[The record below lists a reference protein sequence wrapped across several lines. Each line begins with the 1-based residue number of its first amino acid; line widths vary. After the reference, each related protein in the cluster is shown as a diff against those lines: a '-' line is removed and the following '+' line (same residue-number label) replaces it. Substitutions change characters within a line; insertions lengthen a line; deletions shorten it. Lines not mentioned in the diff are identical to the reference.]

1 MISSPYR
8 IPTLVPPA
16 EHPRVMLRR
25 RDFDRIRT
33 NMQLEECRREYALWC
48 KLRDMDFS
56 AFEEVLST
64 GVYHSLV
71 CIVLEA
77 KTLDALLRDD
87 ADQAKEL
94 ITVALRLSGNYD
106 PNSDKLMKARFG
118 GHIVNTCAICYDWLY
133 PYMTE
138 DQKQQMIAN
147 CETILSTTLE
157 MGYPPVK
164 QSPIGSHAA
173 EAQLLRDCMSF
184 AIAVYDERPDIY
196 NFCAGR
202 IFEEYVPTY
211 KLFFQ
216 SRYPLQGPAYGGY
229 RYCFAAWCQL
239 LFEAMSGEKVFDD
252 NLENMCESLFYLLR
266 PDGEYMRIAD
276 DFNESKG
283 KNSYTNRSPA
293 TVPMFFAG
301 ALTGLDMYRSHYFNH
316 FHPLFLVPDKYG
328 RDYYTDGSFSESM
341 LSPTVFLVFNRFT
354 PPQPA
359 TTLPA
364 ARFFGTPAG
373 ITLYKK
379 DDTLLIMKIGERFS
393 TAHDHY
399 DCGHFEI
406 YHKGILASDSGYYDW
421 FGCEHHYNYLNRTY
435 AHNCLT
441 ISDPAKIG
449 TTIPFWGRPDAVYDG
464 GQLIL
469 NASWEV
475 PDLETME
482 RDYRRGVVLSHTE
495 SEDLVEIT
503 GDLTVPYRETCEKY
517 IRSMTFVP
525 GEEQCGVF
533 TVRDTLTTLDE
544 NYIKQF
550 HLHCQTE
557 PVMTGDRQ
565 FEIRNGGGRLI
576 CTVLEPANCSI
587 EFIGGKDNEFSLN
600 GINHPRNEKSL
611 HNTAE
616 NANKNFED
624 EGGWGRITITALDRK
639 KEDTFLVRFVI
650 CDNE

>member
-1 MISSPYR
+1 MITSPYR
-8 IPTLVPPA
+8 TPRIIPPA

-25 RDFDRIRT
+25 KDFDRIRT
-33 NMQLEECRREYALWC
+33 NMTLPECQKEYALWQRLC
-48 KLRDMDFS
+48 AMDF
-56 AFEEVLST
+56 ADFETPLTT
-64 GVYHSLV
+64 GSYHSLV

-77 KTLDALLRDD
+77 KSLKALLDND
-87 ADQAKEL
+87 EIQGKAL
-94 ITVALRLSGNYD
+94 IEVALRLSGGYN

-118 GHIVNTCAICYDWLY
+118 GHIVHTCSICYDWLY
-133 PYMTE
+133 AWMTE
-138 DQKQQMIAN
+138 EQKLQMIEN
-147 CETILSTTLE
+147 CETILSSTLE
-157 MGYPPVK
+157 MGYPPTK

-184 AIAVYDERPDIY
+184 AIAVYDERPDVY

-202 IFEEYVPTY
+202 IFDEYVPTY
-211 KLFFQ
+211 ELFYKA
-216 SRYPLQGPAYGGY
+216 RYHLQGPAYGGY
-229 RYCFAAWCQL
+229 RYCFVAWCQL
-239 LFEAMSGEKVFDD
+239 LFEAMSGEKVFDE
-252 NLENMCESLFYLLR
+252 NLENACESLFYLLR

-301 ALTGLDMYRSHYFNH
+301 ALTGKEIYRSHYFNH
-316 FHPLFLVPDKYG
+316 YHELFLVPNKYG
-328 RDYYTDGSFSESM
+328 RDYYADGSFSEGM

-354 PPQPA
+354 PVKDAEVMPK
-359 TTLPA
+359 

-373 ITLYKK
+373 ITLYN
-379 DDTLLIMKIGERFS
+379 DGETLLIMKVGERFS

-406 YHKGILASDSGYYDW
+406 FYKGILASDSGYYDW

-435 AHNCLT
+435 AHNCIT
-441 ISDPAKIG
+441 VSDPAKVG
-449 TTIPFWGRPDAVYDG
+449 STISFWGRPGPIYDG

-469 NASWEV
+469 NDGYEV

-503 GDLTVPYRETCEKY
+503 GDLTVPYRESCEKY
-517 IRSMTFVP
+517 VRSMRFEP
-525 GEEQCGVF
+525 KAGAHGIF
-533 TVRDTLTTLDE
+533 TVRDELTALQE
-544 NYIKQF
+544 NFIKQF

-557 PVMTGDRQ
+557 PKMTGERQ
-565 FEIRNGGGRLI
+565 FTIENGGGRLI
-576 CTVLEPANCSI
+576 CTVLEPADCTI

-611 HNTAE
+611 HNTE
-616 NANKNFED
+616 NPNKNFED
-624 EGGWGRITITALDRK
+624 EGGWGRITITANAQQK
-639 KEDTFLVRFVI
+639 TDTFAVRFEI
-650 CDNE
+650 CEK